1 MCVFSLY
8 TYILSSPLAT
18 EAMASSGSGVP
29 AQPDVNVADLLKNL
43 NLTMEEEMVVTFS
56 DDDEDTSRQ
65 AAAWALLGKVLSPSV
80 VHAFAI

>member
-1 MCVFSLY
+1 
-8 TYILSSPLAT
+8 
-18 EAMASSGSGVP
+18 
-29 AQPDVNVADLLKNL
+29 LLKNL